1 MNKSLTK
8 FLYYIVLLILI
19 TMLPSLTG
27 TITAKATGLITT
39 PTEIILTFLGSWIA
53 IILFSLAI
61 IYLEI
66 KTDNKND

>member
-8 FLYYIVLLILI
+8 FLQYIVLFIWI
-19 TMLPSLTG
+19 TMLPPLTG

-39 PTEIILTFLGSWIA
+39 STEIILTFLGSWIL

-61 IYLEI
+61 IYSEI
-66 KTDNKND
+66 KTDSKND